1 MKAFQKVMDGVTFVE
16 KIIVSLLLCVISV
29 ITLGGVIS
37 RFTPV
42 SWSFTEELVINLF
55 VPLSLLGAAICARDE
70 GGLISMSLF
79 TGFLPRKGQRVM
91 NCVMVVFALVF
102 CVLMVKYGWAKGMSD
117 LAMNKT
123 TYVLSM
129 KIGWFTTLIP
139 ISFAFMAL
147 HLVEFAIVN
156 IYHIIKGEDEGEEAE
171 A

>member
-1 MKAFQKVMDGVTFVE
+1 MKTFQKVMDGITLVE
-16 KIIVSLLLCVISV
+16 KFVVAILLCVISV

-79 TGFLPRKGQRVM
+79 TGFLPRKGQRWM
-91 NCVMVVFALVF
+91 NVLMVCFGLFF
-102 CVLMVKYGWAKGMSD
+102 CVLMIKYGWAKGMSD
-117 LAMNKT
+117 LKMNKT

-147 HLVEFAIVN
+147 HLVEFGITN
-156 IYHIIKGEDEGEEAE
+156 IYYAIKGEPEEEVDA
-171 A
+171 